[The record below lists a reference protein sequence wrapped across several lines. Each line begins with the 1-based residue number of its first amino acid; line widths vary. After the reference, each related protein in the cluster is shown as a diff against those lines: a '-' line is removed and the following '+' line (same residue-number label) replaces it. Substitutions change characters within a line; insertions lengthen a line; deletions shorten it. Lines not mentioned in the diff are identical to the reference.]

1 MGREKRIEY
10 EGAIYHVISK
20 TVSSENAFME
30 EKDYRHFIKLTCDA
44 FSKYQAML
52 LSFALMKNHYHLLIK
67 TEKANLSQIMH
78 EINSKYAHYF
88 NSAHIRKGHLF
99 QDRYRSY
106 LITNDEYFIN
116 AFVYI
121 NLNPLEAQLVEQ
133 LEDYKWCS
141 YRYFEDKDNAPR
153 CLNFKEIHN
162 LSGIEIARITQFIMS
177 KVSES
182 KKYGREIKEHN
193 SEENIKKIREISAE
207 IQNKYGSIVKNRELK
222 YLLVYALCSKKFK
235 LVDISFAL
243 KMSYATIRRIKNK
256 VEKRMTSD
264 AMVTEWL
271 SEIGK
276 VNAFDYQNDHKVPG
290 TL

>member
-1 MGREKRIEY
+1 M
-10 EGAIYHVISK
+10 S
-20 TVSSENAFME
+20 N
-30 EKDYRHFIKLTCDA
+30 
-44 FSKYQAML
+44 
-52 LSFALMKNHYHLLIK
+52 
-67 TEKANLSQIMH
+67 TEKIDWEKMDNLVPVITQEDNTNEVLMLAYMNK
-78 EINSKYAHYF
+78 EALELTLQTKYAHYF

-141 YRYFEDKDNAPR
+141 YRYFEDKDNAPK
-153 CLNFKEIHN
+153 CLNFKEIYD

-207 IQNKYGSIVKNRELK
+207 IQNKYSSIVENRELK

-276 VNAFDYQNDHKVPG
+276 CFWLPKWSQSAWHFVIILKE
-290 TL
+290 

>member
-1 MGREKRIEY
+1 MGRAKRIEY
-10 EGAIYHVISK
+10 EGAIYHIISK
-20 TVSSENAFME
+20 TVSNENAFIE
-30 EKDYRHFIKLTCDA
+30 EKNYKHFIKLTCNA

-88 NSAHIRKGHLF
+88 NSVHIRKGHLF

-106 LITNDEYFIN
+106 LITNDEYFLN

-141 YRYFEDKDNAPR
+141 YRYFEDKNNAPR
-153 CLNFKEIHN
+153 CLNFKEIYN
-162 LSGIEIARITQFIMS
+162 LSGIEISRITQFVMS
-177 KVSES
+177 KMPES
-182 KKYGREIKEHN
+182 KKYGREIKERD
-193 SEENIKKIREISAE
+193 SEENIKKIREISNK
-207 IQNKYGSIVKNRELK
+207 IQDKYGNIINNRELK
-222 YLLVYALCSKKFK
+222 HLLIYTLYFKKFK
-235 LVDISFAL
+235 LIDISFAL
-243 KMSYATIRRIKNK
+243 EMPYATIRRIKNK
-256 VEKRMTSD
+256 AEKRMTSD
-264 AMVTEWL
+264 ITFNGWL

-276 VNAFDYQNDHKVPG
+276 CF
-290 TL
+290 

>member
-1 MGREKRIEY
+1 MGRAKRIEY

-20 TVSSENAFME
+20 TVSNENAFIE
-30 EKDYRHFIKLTCDA
+30 EDDYKYFIKITCST

-78 EINSKYAHYF
+78 EINSKYAHHF
-88 NSAHIRKGHLF
+88 NSVHIRKGHLF

-133 LEDYKWCS
+133 LKDYKWCS
-141 YRYFEDKDNAPR
+141 YRYFEDRDNAPR

-162 LSGIEIARITQFIMS
+162 LSGIEISRFTQFVIS
-177 KVSES
+177 KMLES
-182 KKYGREIKEHN
+182 KKYGREINEHN
-193 SEENIKKIREISAE
+193 SEENIKKIREISAV
-207 IQNKYGSIVKNRELK
+207 IQNKYGSIIGNRELK
-222 YLLVYALCSKKFK
+222 YLLTYALCSKKFK

-243 KMSYATIRRIKNK
+243 EIPYATIRKIKNK
-256 VEKRMTSD
+256 VEKRMASD
-264 AMVTEWL
+264 MTFNEWF

-276 VNAFDYQNDHKVPG
+276 YF
-290 TL
+290 